1 MLSITTTEVTDM
13 FDKLTSELLDL
24 TATTQGRPAGAFAL
38 LVLCCCSSSCG
49 GGGSS
54 GSGGK

>member
-1 MLSITTTEVTDM
+1 M